1 MELGGNP
8 AGRRVSRPAPWMAR
22 GGGPPTPCRITGTP
36 SVSEVPSVGARA
48 FLVTFGWAGIPGSFP
63 KVTRRKGGTLSSRY
77 LNNGYAHHQPQP
89 FSPSGLPLPPIT
101 RYTRRLSKVRQR
113 VLPAMEINPILN
125 TIKDLS
131 ERSETIRGYL

>member
-1 MELGGNP
+1 CGSWLACDSGLSVTTSVPDTPLSQASQLPHLISIVLEIVNNP
-8 AGRRVSRPAPWMAR
+8 A
-22 GGGPPTPCRITGTP
+22 
-36 SVSEVPSVGARA
+36 
-48 FLVTFGWAGIPGSFP
+48 
-63 KVTRRKGGTLSSRY
+63 
-77 LNNGYAHHQPQP
+77 
-89 FSPSGLPLPPIT
+89 FSPSGLPLAPVC

>member
-1 MELGGNP
+1 ASQLP
-8 AGRRVSRPAPWMAR
+8 HLISIWLRIVYK
-22 GGGPPTPCRITGTP
+22 PP
-36 SVSEVPSVGARA
+36 
-48 FLVTFGWAGIPGSFP
+48 
-63 KVTRRKGGTLSSRY
+63 
-77 LNNGYAHHQPQP
+77 P
-89 FSPSGLPLPPIT
+89 FRPSGLPFPAVC

>member
-1 MELGGNP
+1 MYQSAP
-8 AGRRVSRPAPWMAR
+8 FRP
-22 GGGPPTPCRITGTP
+22 G
-36 SVSEVPSVGARA
+36 
-48 FLVTFGWAGIPGSFP
+48 
-63 KVTRRKGGTLSSRY
+63 
-77 LNNGYAHHQPQP
+77 
-89 FSPSGLPLPPIT
+89 GLPFPGVC

>member
-1 MELGGNP
+1 MYP
-8 AGRRVSRPAPWMAR
+8 VK
-22 GGGPPTPCRITGTP
+22 PTPN
-36 SVSEVPSVGARA
+36 A
-48 FLVTFGWAGIPGSFP
+48 
-63 KVTRRKGGTLSSRY
+63 
-77 LNNGYAHHQPQP
+77 
-89 FSPSGLPLPPIT
+89 FSPSGLPLPPIS

>member
-1 MELGGNP
+1 MPSLGE
-8 AGRRVSRPAPWMAR
+8 A
-22 GGGPPTPCRITGTP
+22 
-36 SVSEVPSVGARA
+36 PSVGARA
-48 FLVTFGWAGIPGSFP
+48 LCLLWGFS
-63 KVTRRKGGTLSSRY
+63 KVSRRKGGTISSRY
-77 LNNGYAHHQPQP
+77 LNNGYTHHQLRA
-89 FSPSGLPLPPIT
+89 FSPSGLPLPPVC

>member
-1 MELGGNP
+1 
-8 AGRRVSRPAPWMAR
+8 MAR
-22 GGGPPTPCRITGTP
+22 GGGPPNFRRITGTP
-36 SVSEVPSVGARA
+36 SHSEVPSVGARA
-48 FLVTFGWAGIPGSFP
+48 LLVTFGWAGIPGSFP
-63 KVTRRKGGTLSSRY
+63 KVTRCKSGTITRRY
-77 LNNGYAHHQPQP
+77 RSNGSVPIRSTHTPSA
-89 FSPSGLPLPPIT
+89 FSPSGLPLKPVC

>member
-1 MELGGNP
+1 MTTSVPDTPLSQASQLPHLISIILEIVNNP
-8 AGRRVSRPAPWMAR
+8 A
-22 GGGPPTPCRITGTP
+22 
-36 SVSEVPSVGARA
+36 
-48 FLVTFGWAGIPGSFP
+48 
-63 KVTRRKGGTLSSRY
+63 
-77 LNNGYAHHQPQP
+77 
-89 FSPSGLPLPPIT
+89 FSPSGLPLAPVC

>member
-1 MELGGNP
+1 P
-8 AGRRVSRPAPWMAR
+8 
-22 GGGPPTPCRITGTP
+22 
-36 SVSEVPSVGARA
+36 
-48 FLVTFGWAGIPGSFP
+48 FGYFWGSFP
-63 KVTRRKGGTLSSRY
+63 KVTRRKGGTISSRY
-77 LNNGYAHHQPQP
+77 LNNGYAPHQPQP
-89 FSPSGLPLPPIT
+89 FSPSGLPLPPIS

>member
-1 MELGGNP
+1 MAALM
-8 AGRRVSRPAPWMAR
+8 VSVRQQKLKP
-22 GGGPPTPCRITGTP
+22 
-36 SVSEVPSVGARA
+36 
-48 FLVTFGWAGIPGSFP
+48 FAGIPAIRAAW
-63 KVTRRKGGTLSSRY
+63 TAWL
-77 LNNGYAHHQPQP
+77 
-89 FSPSGLPLPPIT
+89 

>member
-1 MELGGNP
+1 EWWGKSP
-8 AGRRVSRPAPWMAR
+8 
-22 GGGPPTPCRITGTP
+22 
-36 SVSEVPSVGARA
+36 
-48 FLVTFGWAGIPGSFP
+48 LVTLGLFS
-63 KVTRRKGGTLSSRY
+63 KVTRRKGETIRGHYRR
-77 LNNGYAHHQPQP
+77 NGYTPDLPNHPQA
-89 FSPSGLPLPPIT
+89 FSPSGLPLPPVY

>member
-1 MELGGNP
+1 MWE
-8 AGRRVSRPAPWMAR
+8 PAPTFDR
-22 GGGPPTPCRITGTP
+22 YRPVDITQ
-36 SVSEVPSVGARA
+36 
-48 FLVTFGWAGIPGSFP
+48 
-63 KVTRRKGGTLSSRY
+63 TR
-77 LNNGYAHHQPQP
+77 P
-89 FSPSGLPLPPIT
+89 FQPSGLPFPAFC